1 MRLSAG
7 QATVE
12 CLKAEGVKYIFG
24 VVGSS
29 FVEVLDAMYGR
40 EDIRYV
46 GVRHEEGGAF
56 MALGYAMATGQ
67 PGVCMVTNGP
77 GVTNLVTG
85 VAGAYKAHAPMVV
98 LSGAP
103 MLAHLFRDS
112 FQEIDHL
119 GVLRP
124 VCKAVFQVNRPE
136 RIPELLRHAFRVATS
151 GKMGPVLV
159 DIPRDLF
166 NATDL
171 EVEVIPP
178 ERSRPAQ
185 RPEGESRRIQEA
197 AVLLSRARFPVI
209 VAGGGV
215 KWSGAHRELARLAD
229 FLSAPVVASYGR
241 PDVLPNDHPLY
252 IGVLGRT
259 PEAAE
264 ATQRA
269 DVVLALGTRLGHF
282 TTFYDYRY
290 IPRDAQIIQ
299 VEIDPVE
306 IGRTF
311 PVAVG
316 IQGDAQ
322 AVAQALLSALER
334 VGPPPEREARLTF
347 SAQLREKRWRRLE
360 AEGGMGT
367 LPLKPQRVMY
377 ELRRALPPDASVV
390 ADAGAAPGYA
400 QDRLFFSQPNTFF
413 SSLDLGCVGSGFPM
427 AIGVKMARPDRP
439 VVALCGDGGFMMS
452 VQELETAVRWKV
464 PVVAVIM
471 NNNSWGSEKAY
482 QKYFYNERYVEA
494 DITNPRFD
502 RLAEL
507 FGGKGFYV
515 ERPQE
520 VGEAVHEALRAGV
533 PSLIEIPIDP
543 NELPFPARAADVFQ
557 GRQPTSR

>member
-7 QATVE
+7 QAVVE
-12 CLKAEGVKYIFG
+12 SLKAEGTKYVFG
-24 VVGSS
+24 VVGSC

-46 GVRHEEGGAF
+46 GVRHEEGGGF
-56 MALGYAMATGQ
+56 MALGYGMATGQ

-77 GVTNLVTG
+77 GVTNLVTS
-85 VAGAYKAHAPMVV
+85 VAGAYKTHTPMVV
-98 LSGAP
+98 LTGAP
-103 MLAHLFRDS
+103 MMAHLFRDS

-124 VCKAVFQVNRPE
+124 ICKAVFQVNRPE
-136 RIPELLRHAFRVATS
+136 RIPELIRHAFRVATT

-159 DIPRDLF
+159 DIPRDLL
-166 NATDL
+166 NAQDL
-171 EVEVIPP
+171 EVDIFPP
-178 ERSRPAQ
+178 ERSRPSQ
-185 RPEGESRRIQEA
+185 RPEGDSRRIREA
-197 AVLLSRARFPVI
+197 AEVLSRARFPVLI
-209 VAGGGV
+209 AGGGV
-215 KWSGAHRELARLAD
+215 KWSGAHREVARLAD
-229 FLSAPVVASYGR
+229 FLTAPVVASFGH
-241 PDVLPNDHPLY
+241 PDVLPYDHPLS
-252 IGVLGRT
+252 IGVLGRA

-269 DVVLALGTRLGHF
+269 DVILAFGTRLGHF
-282 TTFYDYRY
+282 TTFYDYRFFS
-290 IPRDAQIIQ
+290 RDAQIVQ
-299 VEIDPVE
+299 VEIDPEE
-306 IGRTF
+306 IGRNF

-322 AVAQALLSALER
+322 AVAQALLRVLETA
-334 VGPPPEREARLTF
+334 GPLPGREARLTF
-347 SAQLREKRWRRLE
+347 AAQLREKRQRRLE
-360 AEGGMGT
+360 AEGNLST
-367 LPLKPQRVMY
+367 LPLKPQRVYY

-390 ADAGAAPGYA
+390 TDAGAATGYA
-400 QDRLFFSQPNTFF
+400 QDRILFRQPGTFF
-413 SSLDLGCVGSGFPM
+413 SSLDLGCVGSGFPT
-427 AIGVKMARPDRP
+427 AVGVKMARPAQP
-439 VVALCGDGGFMMS
+439 VVAICGDGGFLMS

-464 PVVAVIM
+464 PVVAIVM

-507 FGGKGFYV
+507 FGAKGFYV

-520 VGEAVHEALRAGV
+520 VGEALREALALHV
-533 PSLIEIPIDP
+533 PVVIEIPIDP

-557 GRQPTSR
+557 GRQPTLR